1 MILALLNII
10 LPFCVVIE
18 MLEFE
23 LEEFSLID
31 RGKYKTLR
39 LEELTEEER
48 YLVDPIVAPTSG
60 LRIKILDKPVAGSE
74 KFVLTRR
81 KLFLFLRVFKAISQ
95 KYKEMKNGN
104 NLKVLVVTDN
114 RPTRSILLE
123 YCSQIFA
130 YDGYE
135 IFHQKDIPGESK
147 LSAPY
152 GAASVVLIKDIN
164 LVIVLTASH
173 NELSWN
179 GVKFYIDYPMPM
191 SGDLFKDISNRAIT
205 IREINLDPFYQP
217 IKLDAEQ
224 INNDYVI
231 SLLNNVLE
239 LKSLIGLK
247 IVIWPYLGKARGIVN
262 LFKRLG
268 ADVVLINEEI
278 NPPNPIKVVREEK
291 LKQIMEK
298 EASNIAILLDADR
311 DRIALYVKQNGKYCY
326 YIPNEIYSALHNILA
341 NSYRKKIINVRTIPS
356 DLRGDKTSFIN
367 ILTGVGYKHLGV
379 IMYFLLGMEVDQS
392 KVDKAILYYE
402 DENKT
407 LEKINKAD
415 PLRKRLSELIEKDK
429 KHDESFI
436 IVMWEESG
444 GHTINVLNPA
454 KKDSL
459 GHFVFDSKF
468 PIIADKYP
476 VPALVLI
483 TELIARGHEISKSI
497 DWSIKGI
504 NRTIPAIDEEKIK
517 IMNNFMKNDKN
528 SLTINEKEYKVSA
541 LSDNANNVDIYQL
554 KSTDSTLYFRPSG
567 TGPEVRFYIFGKRET
582 HLEEL
587 KTVQDYIKI
596 HYS

>member
-1 MILALLNII
+1 MIELI
-10 LPFCVVIE
+10 
-18 MLEFE
+18 EFE

-39 LEELTEEER
+39 LRDLTEEER

-60 LRIKILDKPVAGSE
+60 LRIKILDKIERAGSE
-74 KFVLTRR
+74 KYVLTKS

-95 KYKEMKNGN
+95 KYKEMKDGN
-104 NLKVLVVTDN
+104 NLKVLIVTDN
-114 RPTRSILLE
+114 RPTKSILLE

-135 IFHQKDIPGESK
+135 IFHQEDNPGESK
-147 LSAPY
+147 ASAPY
-152 GAASVVLIKDIN
+152 GAASVGLLKDID

-191 SGDLFKDISNRAIT
+191 SGDLFKEISYKAIE
-205 IREINLDPFYQP
+205 IKEINLDPFYKP
-217 IKLDAEQ
+217 IKIDAEQ

-231 SLLNNVLE
+231 SLLNDILE
-239 LKSLIGLK
+239 LKSLLGLK

-268 ADVVLINEEI
+268 AEVVLINEEI
-278 NPPNPIKVVREEK
+278 NPPNPIKIVREEK
-291 LKQIMEK
+291 LRQVMEK
-298 EASNIAILLDADR
+298 EGSNIALLLDADR

-341 NSYRKKIINVRTIPS
+341 NHYHKKIINVRTIPS
-356 DLRGDKTSFIN
+356 DLRGDGTSFIN

-379 IMYFLLGMEVDQS
+379 IMYFLLGKEVDQS

-407 LEKINKAD
+407 LVQINNAD
-415 PLRKRLSELIEKDK
+415 PLRQKLTELIEKDK
-429 KHDESFI
+429 KHEESFL

-444 GHTINVLNPA
+444 GHTINVLNPVR
-454 KKDSL
+454 KDNM
-459 GHFVFDSKF
+459 GHIVFNSKF

-483 TELIARGHEISKSI
+483 TELIARGHEISTSI

-504 NRTIPAIDEEKIK
+504 NRTIPAIDKQKIK
-517 IMNNFMKNDKN
+517 IMNNFIKNDKKA
-528 SLTINEKEYKVSA
+528 LTINKKEYKVSA
-541 LSDNANNVDIYQL
+541 LSDNANKVDIYRL
-554 KSTDSTLYFRPSG
+554 KSADSTLYFRPSG
-567 TGPEVRFYIFGKRET
+567 TGPEVRFYIFGNRDT
-582 HLEEL
+582 YLEEL

-596 HYS
+596 QYS

>member
-1 MILALLNII
+1 MI
-10 LPFCVVIE
+10 
-18 MLEFE
+18 EFE
-23 LEEFSLID
+23 LEEFFLID

-39 LEELTEEER
+39 LEELTEDER
-48 YLVDPIVAPTSG
+48 YFVDPIVAPTSG
-60 LRIKILDKPVAGSE
+60 LRIKILDKLERAGSE
-74 KFVLTRR
+74 KLFLTKR
-81 KLFLFLRVFKAISQ
+81 KLFLFLRIFKAISQ
-95 KYKEMKNGN
+95 KFKEIKDGE
-104 NLKVLVVTDN
+104 NLKVLIVTDD
-114 RPTRSILLE
+114 RPTKSILLE

-135 IFHQKDIPGESK
+135 IFYQKDIPGESK
-147 LSAPY
+147 LSSPY
-152 GAASVVLIKDIN
+152 GAASVGLIEDIN

-191 SGDLFKDISNRAIT
+191 SGDLFKEISNLALSIE
-205 IREINLDPFYQP
+205 EINLDPFYKP
-217 IKLDAEQ
+217 IIIDAEQ

-231 SLLNNVLE
+231 SLLNDILE

-247 IVIWPYLGKARGIVN
+247 IVIWPYLGKARGIVD

-278 NPPNPIKVVREEK
+278 NPPNPIQEVREEK
-291 LKQIMEK
+291 LKQVMEK
-298 EASNIAILLDADR
+298 ETSNIAILLDADR
-311 DRIALYVKQNGKYCY
+311 DRIALYIRQNGKYCF

-341 NSYRKKIINVRTIPS
+341 NEYHKKIINVRTIPS
-356 DLRGDKTSFIN
+356 DLRGDETSFIN
-367 ILTGVGYKHLGV
+367 ILTGVGYKHLG
-379 IMYFLLGMEVDQS
+379 IILYFLLGMELEQS

-402 DENKT
+402 NENKM
-407 LEKINKAD
+407 LVKINKAE
-415 PLRKRLSELIEKDK
+415 PLRQRLTELIEKEK
-429 KHDESFI
+429 KNDESFL

-444 GHTINVLNPA
+444 GHTLNVLNPA
-454 KKDSL
+454 KKDIL

-504 NRTIPAIDEEKIK
+504 NRTIPAIDEQKIK
-517 IMNNFMKNDKN
+517 IMNNFMKNDTK
-528 SLTINEKEYKVSA
+528 SITINEKEYIVSA
-541 LSDNANNVDIYQL
+541 LSDNANNVDIYRL
-554 KSTDSTLYFRPSG
+554 KSADSTLYFRPSG

-587 KTVQDYIKI
+587 KTVQDFIKI
-596 HYS
+596 QYS